1 MEQVTIIK
9 PKPPF
14 SLSEFKEIWD
24 FRELFYFLSWRD
36 IKVQY
41 KQTIIGIAWAIFKP
55 FITMVV
61 FSIFFGQMAKIPSE
75 GIPYPIFVY
84 IGLLWWQFFSTTLT
98 GASNSL
104 LANKG
109 IVTKIYFPRIILPF
123 SSMIT
128 NLVDFFIAGFILLGL
143 MIYYHYIPHLLGFIL
158 LPLIL
163 IITVLISVGGGLFLS
178 SLNIKYRDIKH
189 ILPFFIQIFL
199 FITPVIYPSSLLK
212 KYAWIL
218 AINPMTGV
226 ISTTRAAFLG
236 NAPVPWGLLFISAI
250 IGILI
255 FIIGLILFKKTEKYF
270 ADLV

>member
-123 SSMIT
+123 SS
-128 NLVDFFIAGFILLGL
+128 
-143 MIYYHYIPHLLGFIL
+143 
-158 LPLIL
+158 
-163 IITVLISVGGGLFLS
+163 
-178 SLNIKYRDIKH
+178 
-189 ILPFFIQIFL
+189 
-199 FITPVIYPSSLLK
+199 
-212 KYAWIL
+212 
-218 AINPMTGV
+218 
-226 ISTTRAAFLG
+226 
-236 NAPVPWGLLFISAI
+236 
-250 IGILI
+250 
-255 FIIGLILFKKTEKYF
+255 
-270 ADLV
+270 